1 MFEECY
7 AAMLHYEKCNPIDL
21 QNVLF
26 YKLLTI
32 YLWAPSNAADRFS
45 VSISWGQISCS
56 NFVSLRNC
64 LMYRNGFRVLY
75 LQRFARKNI
84 EWKIIHLMSIIVD
97 YEMIIISL
105 MLSTYSIS
113 ILVSIIKWQFWDLLS
128 VICCKMVIVKL
139 LLLCKIVF
147 YCNYHHNQMI
157 WN

>member
-7 AAMLHYEKCNPIDL
+7 AAILHYEKCNPIDL

-84 EWKIIHLMSIIVD
+84 EWKIIHLIGTLWSPWAPQAWAGRCTGEFRPELFPLKCELSIQ
-97 YEMIIISL
+97 EMWTKKL
-105 MLSTYSIS
+105 VKFSI
-113 ILVSIIKWQFWDLLS
+113 
-128 VICCKMVIVKL
+128 
-139 LLLCKIVF
+139 
-147 YCNYHHNQMI
+147 
-157 WN
+157 